1 MIIVCTKNGAISI
14 YQRDFK
20 ELTINTEYPILEI
33 AGESSDAGFEIGEQI
48 GIIEH
53 SKRISTLYGN
63 G

>member
-1 MIIVCTKNGAISI
+1 MIILCTGNGAISI
-14 YQRDFK
+14 YQRDPLR
-20 ELTINTEYPILEI
+20 LTINTEYPILEI
-33 AGESSDAGFEIGEQI
+33 AGEASGGVEIGEQI